1 MVESKNLKLK
11 LGLCGLAL
19 TSFLALNSR
28 ANTVHADT
36 VNGGNASAIT
46 WDSDQ
51 DDSQVVKEDSQQQMP
66 AQSEH
71 VQAPAVQSVPVQNK
85 VEQPAQKQATVQSN
99 VQNRQSQPNVAVA
112 NVSSTQA
119 MPNRAEKSIVRQ
131 SNVETSTVNRLNAD
145 SAYNNQANVS
155 VKVANL
161 DATIPTR
168 ITNPQNNQVIVHY
181 VKTNGQSAGLADQ
194 MIDVTKSGTFNYN
207 VPAGY
212 QLSNP
217 KYTNTETTHD
227 VTYTGILTESEY
239 QNPDTISADK
249 LKHVTFLTNLGSTV
263 GFPGISVDNPFLF
276 SDGRLDNGSNY
287 LTGQQLLD
295 AGFSLDDLK
304 NSMIYYY
311 ASAHHPEDIAA
322 AGDTDYSPSGEF
334 ENGKYY
340 GRWPGHIMDQRL
352 YPVNEFY
359 DNNSFIMSDNLT
371 KIDKILT
378 NLKKYEW
385 NEYGLDDPDHPT
397 DHNRPYTKDFSDYY
411 VITYSPMSDAK
422 YNYVEPVHDAYVFQD
437 NSGQVKSVAGNHV
450 NIAVTKPQNVDPN
463 SSDCRRQAQRVIH
476 VAFPN
481 GVKPKSYDSITDS
494 AGNKLTLDSNNNLT
508 QTVTFT
514 RTKTVDGLTGTTL
527 SQTSWKQ
534 TGAINAVT
542 LPAIPGYTMV
552 TNTK

>member
-19 TSFLALNSR
+19 TSFLAINAHS
-28 ANTVHADT
+28 TVHADT
-36 VNGGNASAIT
+36 VNGGNANAIT

-51 DDSQVVKEDSQQQMP
+51 DDSQVVKNETQQSQPTQNVQTKQDAQQAP
-66 AQSEH
+66 
-71 VQAPAVQSVPVQNK
+71 VQAEQKQSTVQSVQSQQRIFQSAP
-85 VEQPAQKQATVQSN
+85 KQATVQSN
-99 VQNRQSQPNVAVA
+99 VQNRQSQPKVAVA

-131 SNVETSTVNRLNAD
+131 SNAETSTVNRLNAN

-168 ITNPQNNQVIVHY
+168 ITNPQNNQVIIHY
-181 VKTNGQSAGLADQ
+181 VKTNGQSARLADQ
-194 MIDVTKSGTFNYN
+194 IIDVTKSGTFNYN

-249 LKHVTFLTNLGSTV
+249 LKHVTFLTEIKTSPFSAGETE
-263 GFPGISVDNPFLF
+263 DNPFDLGDAF
-276 SDGRLDNGSNY
+276 PAGSSY

-295 AGFSLDDLK
+295 VGFNLDDLK
-304 NSMIYYY
+304 NAMIYYY
-311 ASAHHPEDIAA
+311 AYKNHPEDIARHTGTYNDGPA
-322 AGDTDYSPSGEF
+322 
-334 ENGKYY
+334 GKYY
-340 GRWPGHIMDQRL
+340 GKWPGHLMYNLL
-352 YPVNEFY
+352 YP
-359 DNNSFIMSDNLT
+359 NNTSEDYNASIVDSNQQV
-371 KIDKILT
+371 IDKILT
-378 NLKKYEW
+378 NLKKYIS
-385 NEYGLDDPDHPT
+385 Y
-397 DHNRPYTKDFSDYY
+397 SDSGEHEGY
-411 VITYSPMSDAK
+411 VITYTPESDAK
-422 YNYVEPVHDAYVFQD
+422 YNYTFPVHDSYVFQD
-437 NSGQVKSVAGNHV
+437 NSGQVQSIVGNHV

-463 SSDCRRQAQRVIH
+463 SSNCKRQAQRVIH
-476 VAFPN
+476 VTFPN

-494 AGNKLTLDSNNNLT
+494 AGNKLTLDSNNDLT

-514 RTKTVDGLTGTTL
+514 RSVTVDGLTGATL
-527 SQTSWKQ
+527 NQTPWQ
-534 TGAINAVT
+534 QHGAINAVT
-542 LPAIPGYTMV
+542 LPDIPGYTM
-552 TNTK
+552 TQTK